1 MTPPAAI
8 GNRLLAALPA
18 SDFDLL
24 KPELEVIADETLR
37 DYAARKGIF
46 LLSKP
51 FTANRLLD
59 TVELALGES
68 IGRN

>member
-1 MTPPAAI
+1 M
-8 GNRLLAALPA
+8 
-18 SDFDLL
+18 
-24 KPELEVIADETLR
+24 
-37 DYAARKGIF
+37 

>member
-1 MTPPAAI
+1 
-8 GNRLLAALPA
+8 LQ
-18 SDFDLL
+18 
-24 KPELEVIADETLR
+24 
-37 DYAARKGIF
+37 DYARHKGIM